1 MYKIESEMEDEDMVQ
16 KLKQKV
22 MDGKEITKE
31 EAMTLAEA
39 DLDELC
45 QAADEIRKHFC
56 GNVFD
61 ICSCINVKGGKCSED
76 CKFCPQSC
84 FNDKVEVKPHTLI
97 GSDQMLEEA
106 AYMAQKGV
114 VRCDLVSSGRRLPKD
129 DVRKIVQDIERI
141 RKETGIAVCCSF
153 GLLDQEDCEM
163 LRKAGITRLHNN
175 LESSRTFFTG
185 VCSSHS
191 TDDKM
196 ATLRAARATGL
207 TLCSGC
213 LINLGESME
222 DRIELALMERE
233 LGVKSIP
240 VNVLNPIKDSPFED
254 QKPMTNE
261 EFCRTVAVFR
271 FLLPDASIRLAAGRV
286 FIEDHGKRALSSG
299 ANAAITGD
307 FLMTGGMSIDSD
319 MAMAKELGYEPG
331 LWK

>member
-1 MYKIESEMEDEDMVQ
+1 MVQ

-153 GLLDQEDCEM
+153 GLLDREDCEM
-163 LRKAGITRLHNN
+163 LKKAGITRLHNN

-196 ATLRAARATGL
+196 ATLRAARAAGL

-254 QKPMTNE
+254 RKPMTNE

-271 FLLPDASIRLAAGRV
+271 FLLPDASIRLAAGR
-286 FIEDHGKRALSSG
+286 IYLADHGKRALSSG

-319 MAMAKELGYEPG
+319 MAMAKELGYKPG

>member
-1 MYKIESEMEDEDMVQ
+1 MVQ

-31 EAMTLAEA
+31 EAMTLAES

-129 DVRKIVQDIERI
+129 DVRKIVQDIEKI
-141 RKETGIAVCCSF
+141 RKKTGIAVCCSF
-153 GLLDQEDCEM
+153 GLLDREECEM

-196 ATLRAARATGL
+196 ATLRAARAAGL

-271 FLLPDASIRLAAGRV
+271 FLLPDASIRLAAGR
-286 FIEDHGKRALSSG
+286 IYLADHGKRALSSG

-319 MAMAKELGYEPG
+319 MAMAKELGYKPG

>member
-1 MYKIESEMEDEDMVQ
+1 MVQ

-141 RKETGIAVCCSF
+141 RKETGIAVWCSF

-191 TDDKM
+191 TDDKI
-196 ATLRAARATGL
+196 ATLRAARAAGL

-222 DRIELALMERE
+222 DRIKLALMERE

-254 QKPMTNE
+254 RKPMTNE

-271 FLLPDASIRLAAGRV
+271 FLLPDASIRLAAGR
-286 FIEDHGKRALSSG
+286 IYLADHGKRALSSG

-319 MAMAKELGYEPG
+319 MAMAKELGYKPG

>member
-1 MYKIESEMEDEDMVQ
+1 MVQ

-254 QKPMTNE
+254 RKPMTNE

>member
-1 MYKIESEMEDEDMVQ
+1 MVQ

-254 QKPMTNE
+254 RKPMTNE

-271 FLLPDASIRLAAGRV
+271 FLLPDASIRLAAGR
-286 FIEDHGKRALSSG
+286 IYLADPGKRALSSG

>member
-1 MYKIESEMEDEDMVQ
+1 MVQ

-153 GLLDQEDCEM
+153 GLLDREDCEM
-163 LRKAGITRLHNN
+163 LKKAGITRLHNN

-196 ATLRAARATGL
+196 ATLRAARAAGL

-307 FLMTGGMSIDSD
+307 FLMTGGMSIASD

>member
-1 MYKIESEMEDEDMVQ
+1 MVQ

-153 GLLDQEDCEM
+153 GLLDREDCEM
-163 LRKAGITRLHNN
+163 LKKAGITRLHNN

-185 VCSSHS
+185 VCSSHT

-196 ATLRAARATGL
+196 ATLRAARAAGL